1 MKVTRRQRR
10 CVGRVAAVVAALWYP
25 ISAAGQ
31 QADWPLESP
40 PAPLSAV
47 EVSFPPYEVRTLD
60 NGMQV
65 VVVLHHEQPVVSV
78 RLLVGA
84 GSAHEP
90 PAKAG
95 LANLL
100 ASLLDQGTTSR
111 SAQDIAETI
120 DTIGGGLGVG
130 SGSDLTYVNGV
141 VMKDSFELLMN
152 LVSDVIRNPSF
163 TPQEIERQ
171 RQRALSSLQVSMED
185 PDYIAGVVFD
195 RLVYGF
201 HPYGRPQSGTLES
214 LPSITQADLREFH
227 DVYFAPNASI
237 LAVVGDLTAD
247 EAFDA
252 AERIFGDWPRKTIPP
267 LELSPPPPPT
277 RRVVVIDRPG
287 AVQTEIR
294 VGHLGV
300 SRRNDDYL
308 SLDVLIRVLGGEG
321 SNRLHRVLRA
331 DRSLTYGAEASMHTL
346 QLNGDFEAQ
355 TGTRSEATAEALRLT
370 IEEFWRLQR
379 QPVGP
384 RELAG
389 VQAYMSGSFPL
400 QIETPDAIA
409 LRVLNILFYGLDL
422 EELTTYRERVSGVTA
437 EALQRVAQ
445 EYLMPDRLAI
455 VMVGDA
461 ATFIDDLPGIGL
473 TDVEHVPLSEL
484 DLTSVE
490 LRRGGA
496 PTRAARVRPAGTE
509 SEQAMRI
516 VRRALDA
523 KGGQARLRAIDTT
536 TARGRTTMF
545 AQTGPM
551 SADTVSYTAYPE
563 RFRVE
568 ADLPTGMLVQGYA
581 NDRAWVQG
589 PNGVEDAPAAVRDD
603 FRASVRRDL
612 IRLLLRAADGDV
624 EMRPLTAPVSAAGEP
639 LAVEFL
645 TNDIDEPVR
654 LFLDPR
660 TGLVVRQT
668 YMAHGE
674 NGMEETEE
682 LYSDYRLV
690 EGVQVAFRAIVRRGG
705 VSVLERELTELTF
718 NTVLD
723 DALFEKPE
731 AP

>member
-10 CVGRVAAVVAALWYP
+10 CFVRVAAVVAALWHP

-31 QADWPLESP
+31 TQADWPLESP
-40 PAPLSAV
+40 PAPLPAV

-84 GSAHEP
+84 GSVHEP

-95 LANLL
+95 LATLL

-130 SGSDLTYVNGV
+130 SGSDLTYVNAV

-152 LVSDVIRNPSF
+152 LVSDVVRNPSF
-163 TPQEIERQ
+163 VPQEIERQ
-171 RQRALSSLQVSMED
+171 RQQVLSSLQVSMED

-214 LPSITQADLREFH
+214 LPSITQADLRGFH

-252 AERIFGDWPRKTIPP
+252 AERIFGDWPRKTIPAF
-267 LELSPPPPPT
+267 ELSEPPPPT
-277 RRVVVIDRPG
+277 HRVVIIDRPG
-287 AVQTEIR
+287 AVQTQIR

-308 SLDVLIRVLGGEG
+308 SLNVLIRVLGGEG

-346 QLNGDFEAQ
+346 QLIGDFEAQ
-355 TGTRSEATAEALRLT
+355 TSTRSEATAEALRLT

-379 QPVGP
+379 QRVGP

-389 VQAYMSGSFPL
+389 VQAYMLGSFPL

-422 EELTTYRERVSGVTA
+422 GELTTYRQRVSGV
-437 EALQRVAQ
+437 
-445 EYLMPDRLAI
+445 DRRR
-455 VMVGDA
+455 A
-461 ATFIDDLPGIGL
+461 AARRPGI
-473 TDVEHVPLSEL
+473 SN
-484 DLTSVE
+484 
-490 LRRGGA
+490 A
-496 PTRAARVRPAGTE
+496 
-509 SEQAMRI
+509 
-516 VRRALDA
+516 
-523 KGGQARLRAIDTT
+523 
-536 TARGRTTMF
+536 
-545 AQTGPM
+545 
-551 SADTVSYTAYPE
+551 
-563 RFRVE
+563 
-568 ADLPTGMLVQGYA
+568 
-581 NDRAWVQG
+581 
-589 PNGVEDAPAAVRDD
+589 
-603 FRASVRRDL
+603 
-612 IRLLLRAADGDV
+612 
-624 EMRPLTAPVSAAGEP
+624 
-639 LAVEFL
+639 
-645 TNDIDEPVR
+645 
-654 LFLDPR
+654 
-660 TGLVVRQT
+660 
-668 YMAHGE
+668 
-674 NGMEETEE
+674 
-682 LYSDYRLV
+682 
-690 EGVQVAFRAIVRRGG
+690 
-705 VSVLERELTELTF
+705 
-718 NTVLD
+718 
-723 DALFEKPE
+723 
-731 AP
+731 